1 MSRQGFL
8 VFVVANL
15 LTGAVNLSIDTLQVA
30 NATAVGI
37 LLVYMIANGILALL
51 LDNLLVSR

>member
-15 LTGAVNLSIDTLQVA
+15 LTGAVNLSIDTLQVT
-30 NATAVGI
+30 NAAAVGT
-37 LLVYMIANGILALL
+37 LLVYMTTNGILALL